1 MMPFRALSGQDLAE
15 RINGAL
21 DSTVE
26 KWDGDAVWVQ
36 PSNMERVAWF
46 LKDGEGL
53 DFQYLNAVSAID
65 FIDCFDVV
73 YHLTSFRQQHKAVV
87 KARLYGR
94 ESLSLPSVYSVWRG
108 ADLQEREVWDL
119 MGIHFEG
126 HPNMKR
132 IMLWE
137 GFDGHPLRKDYL

>member
-36 PSNMERVAWF
+36 PSSMERVAWF

>member
-26 KWDGDAVWVQ
+26 KWNGDAVWVQ
-36 PSNMERVAWF
+36 PSSMERVAWF

>member
-15 RINGAL
+15 RIDGAL

-36 PSNMERVAWF
+36 PSSMERVAWF

>member
-21 DSTVE
+21 DFTVE
-26 KWDGDAVWVQ
+26 KWNGDAVWVQ
-36 PSNMERVAWF
+36 PSSMERVAWF

-53 DFQYLNAVSAID
+53 DFQYLNSVSAVD

>member
-15 RINGAL
+15 RINGTL

-26 KWDGDAVWVQ
+26 RWDGGAVWVQ
-36 PSNMERVAWF
+36 PSSMERVARF

-53 DFQYLNAVSAID
+53 DFQYLNSVSAVD

-73 YHLTSFRQQHKAVV
+73 YHLTSFRRQHKAVV

>member
-26 KWDGDAVWVQ
+26 RWDGGAVWVQ
-36 PSNMERVAWF
+36 PSSMERVAWF

-73 YHLTSFRQQHKAVV
+73 YHLTSFRQQHKGVV